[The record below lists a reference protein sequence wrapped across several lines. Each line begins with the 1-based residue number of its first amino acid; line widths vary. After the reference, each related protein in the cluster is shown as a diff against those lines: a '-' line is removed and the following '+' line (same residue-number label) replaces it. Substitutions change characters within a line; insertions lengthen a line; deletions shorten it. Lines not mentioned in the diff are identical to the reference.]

1 MFLQVFHFRAFFQI
15 IIFWVDKLHK
25 LDYLNVVRKIGLKS
39 KSDQAMNNLMDN
51 FKKQTKP
58 IFVFSDGKNIKDR
71 HRCLP

>member
-51 FKKQTKP
+51 F
-58 IFVFSDGKNIKDR
+58 
-71 HRCLP
+71 